1 MYLLRTIKITRN
13 AFPLLKSDF
22 VEIAPRN
29 SAVAVFYHICPV
41 HSSRGISSLCLVLHM
56 VIRFPWL
63 WTRHQS
69 KLQHWLHLN
78 DTPFLCKGY
87 EVLISHK
94 MRKKLHHNGD
104 WVLPNGTTEQ
114 RREDSRGSLSSS
126 SLIALTPL
134 PTLFFKWN
142 AWVAP
147 NRTFTHQFGS
157 RQLMEGAS
165 QEAVAVLTPPV
176 SSGSAHCWCEPMSS
190 THPAGTRLPSL
201 AVINILS

>member
-104 WVLPNGTTEQ
+104 WVLTKWHHWAKK
-114 RREDSRGSLSSS
+114 GSFPWISVLLQSHSPYPSSHALLQMECLSGSKQN
-126 SLIALTPL
+126 LH
-134 PTLFFKWN
+134 
-142 AWVAP
+142 AP
-147 NRTFTHQFGS
+147 VRLKAAHGGCKP
-157 RQLMEGAS
+157 R
-165 QEAVAVLTPPV
+165 
-176 SSGSAHCWCEPMSS
+176 SSGSADTSCVLWLCTLLVWTHVEHSPCWHEAAFISCY
-190 THPAGTRLPSL
+190 
-201 AVINILS
+201 